1 MWDIRL
7 SSSGHGACVT
17 DVNHRPDTRLIP
29 RLDIKGSSLVKGNH
43 LEGLRV
49 LGRHVDFARASYL
62 EDADELLFVDHS
74 DQPRPAAKA
83 DDVLIA

>member
-1 MWDIRL
+1 
-7 SSSGHGACVT
+7 
-17 DVNHRPDTRLIP
+17 
-29 RLDIKGSSLVKGNH
+29 
-43 LEGLRV
+43 V